1 MSGVSVPMLKAQPG
15 GSPAESARIINANQA
30 SSQANLA
37 RAVGGRRKFKRGG
50 AVAPQMKVG
59 YTETG
64 AGDQSVNKIMEN
76 NAIQQGQGNANAVYD
91 NSARTMKGGTNW
103 GCYSGGRRK
112 KRKSSTKRKSKRRK
126 HRTHRCRKY

>member
-15 GSPAESARIINANQA
+15 GSPAQSAMIINANQA

-37 RAVGGRRKFKRGG
+37 RAVGGRPKFKRGG

-64 AGDQSVNKIMEN
+64 AGGQSVNAIMEN

-103 GCYSGGRRK
+103 GCYSGGRRRR
-112 KRKSSTKRKSKRRK
+112 RKYSTKRKSRRKRHCTRKRRK
-126 HRTHRCRKY
+126 Y